1 MVRRTTPSLPQPA
14 VLTAEQ
20 IRLGIKRLSARLEE
34 LRAFEPTS
42 ILDRSNCPELTSL
55 KAAIEDAIVRTFG
68 RDTSD
73 YQLYRNASYFDT
85 GPISM
90 LRGHGIPLGQVHA
103 SVARSKNSSMALI
116 EQAIKSLRERLEELG
131 DGAQDSDEA
140 DRAELSRKVFIVHG
154 HDEGVKHS
162 VARFISSLDLDP
174 IILHEQPN
182 QGRTVIEKVEAEGK
196 VGFAV
201 VLLTPDE
208 R

>member
-73 YQLYRNASYFDT
+73 YQLYRNASFPNEFAAKD
-85 GPISM
+85 SESAV
-90 LRGHGIPLGQVHA
+90 LGQTL
-103 SVARSKNSSMALI
+103 SKTIGARRSDAPY
-116 EQAIKSLRERLEELG
+116 QAEGLTKLNPQLT
-131 DGAQDSDEA
+131 A
-140 DRAELSRKVFIVHG
+140 
-154 HDEGVKHS
+154 GVK
-162 VARFISSLDLDP
+162 
-174 IILHEQPN
+174 
-182 QGRTVIEKVEAEGK
+182 
-196 VGFAV
+196 
-201 VLLTPDE
+201 
-208 R
+208 